1 LINAGKGGVMAGP
14 DRIEWRRA
22 FPTHALALL
31 AWYGGLGGAALGLIL
46 LLFGD
51 EPARLDSGA
60 ANPLAAIPPVA
71 LVIALIGLV
80 PLIAGIFRRP
90 VVAANHYAL
99 SVRPGMIRTLVLPW
113 SHITRVVVHQVGGEA
128 YLLVGCRRALDALGD
143 HPGWI
148 DQGVLRGLERGPRAG
163 RGLTTDF
170 DLGVRMRDFV
180 GEPNSQLATL
190 AAFAPDHV
198 LIASDVEV

>member
-1 LINAGKGGVMAGP
+1 MAGP

-22 FPTHALALL
+22 FPTHALAML
-31 AWYGGLGGAALGLIL
+31 AWYGGLGGVALGLVL

-51 EPARLDSGA
+51 EPAQLDNGE

-71 LVIALIGLV
+71 VLIALIGAAPLV
-80 PLIAGIFRRP
+80 VALFRRP
-90 VVAANHYAL
+90 VIAANHYAL
-99 SVRPGMIRTLVLPW
+99 TVRPGALRTLVLPW
-113 SHITRVVVHQVGGEA
+113 SHITQVVVHQAGSEA

-143 HPGWI
+143 HPGWL
-148 DQGVLRGLERGPRAG
+148 DQGVLRSLQRGPRLERA
-163 RGLTTDF
+163 LAMDF
-170 DLGVRMRDFV
+170 DLGVRLRNFV
-180 GEPNSQLATL
+180 GEPNAQLATL